1 MAIVAKEDDGQEY
14 PGYFLMVIS
23 TIDMGLTVCVTIVR
37 LRLRCK
43 KNEIFPRNPKKI
55 MVFL

>member
-43 KNEIFPRNPKKI
+43 KK
-55 MVFL
+55 